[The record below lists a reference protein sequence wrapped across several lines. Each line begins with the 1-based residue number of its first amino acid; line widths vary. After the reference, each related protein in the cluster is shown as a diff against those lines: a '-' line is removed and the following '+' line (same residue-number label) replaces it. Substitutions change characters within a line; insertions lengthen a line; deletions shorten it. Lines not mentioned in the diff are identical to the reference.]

1 MLVSSCIDL
10 SASEQAILKEMV
22 RHILN
27 HAVINNG
34 LLLPSEPSALA
45 LLAPAACFVT
55 LYKDQQLRGC
65 IGTYIASEPLWLNV
79 CRYSYYSALEDRRF
93 TPLSKKE
100 LADIRFE
107 ISVLSEL
114 TPIEN
119 AGEQAL
125 LQQLKVGLD
134 GLLLKEGSRSA
145 IFLPSVW
152 QALTTPAA
160 FLQAL
165 KQKGGWPANY
175 WSQWIE
181 LSIFSTFIIEGEM
194 DADENK

>member
-1 MLVSSCIDL
+1 MPVSSFIKL
-10 SASEQAILKEMV
+10 SDSDQSVLKKLVRQVLRDTLTYKSFVLPEEPAS
-22 RHILN
+22 
-27 HAVINNG
+27 
-34 LLLPSEPSALA
+34 PA

-55 LYKDQQLRGC
+55 LYNKQQLRGC
-65 IGTYIASEPLWLNV
+65 IGTYIADQPLWLNV
-79 CRYSYYSALEDRRF
+79 CRYSYYSASEDRRF
-93 TPLSKKE
+93 TPITDDE

-114 TPIEN
+114 VPIAN

-125 LQQLKVGLD
+125 LQQLEVGSD
-134 GLLLKEGSRSA
+134 GLLLKDRQRSA

-152 QALTTPAA
+152 QALPIPSE

-175 WSQWIE
+175 WHQDIE
-181 LSIFSTFIIEGEM
+181 LFKFSTFVIEESKT
-194 DADENK
+194 AATS